1 MNVNQLRRLE
11 RLESSARPLSIR
23 DQHERD
29 WPVQE
34 IVSDA
39 HGRAF
44 TYAEAWALV
53 TYEPLSDLRMNHA
66 QGILER
72 GEPETG
78 FHGWLID
85 RGHDPEALIAEALA
99 TVGARRWL
107 IPTEAGGTLK

>member
-11 RLESSARPLSIR
+11 RLESYARPLSIR

-44 TYAEAWALV
+44 TYAESWALV
-53 TYEPLSDLRMNHA
+53 TYEPLSSLRVEHA
-66 QGILER
+66 EGILER
-72 GEPETG
+72 GEPETN
-78 FHGWLID
+78 FHGWLAD
-85 RGHDPEALIAEALA
+85 HGHDPEALIAEALA
-99 TVGARRWL
+99 TVASRRWM
-107 IPTEAGGTLK
+107 IPLEAGGTV